1 MDLKGEETDL
11 ATADSE
17 SSLIYTRYSDAF
29 ISPKLY
35 CFAFL
40 LQKKTEE
47 IKVTH
52 HISGT
57 IVESQ

>member
-17 SSLIYTRYSDAF
+17 STLIYTRYSDAF
-29 ISPKLY
+29 ILPSFH

-40 LQKKTEE
+40 LQTMTEE